1 MADLND
7 FEGALSDMSGEELT
21 ELLREIR
28 LSRRTPTKS
37 TTSKPKSNKAKE
49 PKMNLEGMS
58 PEMAAKL
65 LAQLGED

>member
-28 LSRRTPTKS
+28 LSRRTPAKS
-37 TTSKPKSNKAKE
+37 TTSKPKKNKAKE